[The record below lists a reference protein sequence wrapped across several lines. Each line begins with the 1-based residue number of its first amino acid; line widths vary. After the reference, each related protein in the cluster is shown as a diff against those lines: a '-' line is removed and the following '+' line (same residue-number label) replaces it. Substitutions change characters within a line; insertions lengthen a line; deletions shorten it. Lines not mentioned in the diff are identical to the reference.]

1 MDVTGVSV
9 VIIYLVIPCDDLEDN
24 LKAVLEET
32 TVGVNTDEVLGCDGR
47 VVSVPDSQPQDRGF
61 ESCVIQ
67 LAHQKLS
74 RVGYG

>member
-32 TVGVNTDEVLGCDGR
+32 TVGVNTDPSLIVVL
-47 VVSVPDSQPQDRGF
+47 VVIPVP
-61 ESCVIQ
+61 
-67 LAHQKLS
+67 
-74 RVGYG
+74 